1 MILLWDL
8 THNLTQLWLLIA
20 AVQKGKLPH
29 PSSSCVWKQ
38 RLPVTEHQIQIRH
51 SAMSQDG
58 TVSIRFLS
66 SIASTS
72 HTSPQGEIRLW
83 NEENMVVQ
91 VALANLHTVIFV
103 FAFSRFPW
111 LMKDMGCIPN
121 STIPNSIEA
130 SCPGISGWQPLT
142 LKQYEFRKQA
152 WGFYILLLLPE
163 TNLM

>member
-1 MILLWDL
+1 MNKLTCLLNIRKSKIRTSVFPGVKYNIVFCPVNSETPPIILLWDL
-8 THNLTQLWLLIA
+8 TQNLTQLWLLIA

-72 HTSPQGEIRLW
+72 HTSSQGETRSW
-83 NEENMVVQ
+83 KEENMVVQ

-121 STIPNSIEA
+121 SSQFQIT
-130 SCPGISGWQPLT
+130 
-142 LKQYEFRKQA
+142 
-152 WGFYILLLLPE
+152 
-163 TNLM
+163 